1 MDAEWFVK
9 LGLALI
15 ALILLPFALVLLA
28 FFAILMFLSQLIQ
41 TLVDP

>member
-9 LGLALI
+9 LSLALI
-15 ALILLPFALVLLA
+15 ALILLPFALTLLA